1 MLDECA
7 RPHAKGGQIFTDEA
21 VDLLVERLETALQ
34 FEHYLT
40 LALEEAYKIGQKP
53 VGQEVVESVVAGDIS
68 SLESGLIRYGYSAKT
83 VAGLLNVRSAEIKS
97 FLYGQLALGRAE
109 ELRNK
114 MLASGIPL

>member
-1 MLDECA
+1 M
-7 RPHAKGGQIFTDEA
+7 
-21 VDLLVERLETALQ
+21 VERLETALQ

-83 VAGLLNVRSAEIKS
+83 VAGLLNVRSTEIKS